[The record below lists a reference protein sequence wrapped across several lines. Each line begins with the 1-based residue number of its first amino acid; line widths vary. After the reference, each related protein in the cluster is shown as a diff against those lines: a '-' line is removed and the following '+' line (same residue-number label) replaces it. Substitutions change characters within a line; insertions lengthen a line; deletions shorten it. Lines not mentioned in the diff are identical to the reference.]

1 MEDSVRKKDST
12 QKQRKNAI
20 FSSKNSFTVGADCN
34 ISKDAIIGK
43 FTTIGKGVI
52 IGKNSRLGQNV
63 TIADGV
69 IIGENCEIQ
78 NNVCLPEGVICGDNV
93 LIGHSS
99 VLTTIHYPH
108 RISNIQSKRE
118 QMVTRINN
126 GVKIGANVTIIC
138 GVEIGI
144 FAFISSASIIT
155 NDVRPYALI
164 IGNPAKQTGWVSE
177 HGSKLNFLNKDRM
190 ATCPISGFTYKL
202 EGLSLRKLR

>member
-1 MEDSVRKKDST
+1 MKDSLKKKT
-12 QKQRKNAI
+12 TVQKKSARLSVSNNETI
-20 FSSKNSFTVGADCN
+20 FVDDDCK
-34 ISKDAIIGK
+34 ISQDAIIGK
-43 FTTIGKGVI
+43 FTSIGKGVTV
-52 IGKNSRLGQNV
+52 GKNSRIGQNV

-93 LIGHSS
+93 LIGHST

-108 RISNIQSKRE
+108 RITNVQSKRE
-118 QMVTRINN
+118 QMITRINN

-138 GVEIGI
+138 GLEIGV
-144 FAFISSASIIT
+144 FAFIASASIIT
-155 NDVRPYALI
+155 NDVRAYALI

-190 ATCPISGFTYKL
+190 ASCPISGFTYKL

>member
-1 MEDSVRKKDST
+1 MKDSLNKQAT
-12 QKQRKNAI
+12 SQKTK
-20 FSSKNSFTVGADCN
+20 KNSIISESDYYSVGSDCS
-34 ISKDAIIGK
+34 ISQDAIIGK
-43 FTTIGKGVI
+43 FTSIGKGVTV
-52 IGKNSRLGQNV
+52 GKNSRIGQNV

-93 LIGHSS
+93 LIGHST

-108 RISNIQSKRE
+108 RITNVQSKRE
-118 QMVTRINN
+118 LMITRINN

-138 GVEIGI
+138 GLEIGM
-144 FAFISSASIIT
+144 FAFIASASIIT
-155 NDVRPYALI
+155 NDVRAYALI

-190 ATCPISGFTYKL
+190 ASCPISGFTYKL